1 MPANVNATNNSFLSW
16 FRDNWEKE
24 SRHVRESE
32 RIIVSWDCIGWF
44 MKKEAPI
51 YLFVILRGFIKIAH
65 FFAGI
70 ISFLER
76 VS

>member
-1 MPANVNATNNSFLSW
+1 
-16 FRDNWEKE
+16 
-24 SRHVRESE
+24 
-32 RIIVSWDCIGWF
+32 

>member
-1 MPANVNATNNSFLSW
+1 
-16 FRDNWEKE
+16 
-24 SRHVRESE
+24 
-32 RIIVSWDCIGWF
+32 

-76 VS
+76 VSYIAFEMIRNTPF